1 MAFKDLA
8 DIDSREVI
16 PGYWGK
22 FVHSDHITVAF
33 WNVDAGASLPEHSH
47 PHEQVTTVIEGQF
60 QLTVAG
66 EIHLIKEGGVAVVP
80 GNTPHSGKALTMCRL
95 VDVFHPRRED
105 YQ

>member
-8 DIDSREVI
+8 DISPREVI
-16 PGYWGK
+16 PGFWGK
-22 FVHSDHITVAF
+22 FVHSDHVTVAF
-33 WNVDAGASLPEHSH
+33 WNVDAGAILPEHSH

-60 QLTVAG
+60 ELTVAG
-66 EIHLIKEGGVAVVP
+66 EIRIIKEGGVAVVP
-80 GNTPHSGKALTMCRL
+80 GNTLHAGKALTSCRL